1 MIEEIKQA
9 IVHFE
14 QKIAEQG
21 IITNARD
28 EEHLLKLKNLLNEM
42 QYINKNTGTLGANL
56 DYQGSG
62 KWSLFIMEDN
72 RYRVL
77 TQGDDI
83 KALDINLMAGMVE
96 VGKKLPGY
104 NREVASI
111 TKCDGNEYEVK
122 CFGW

>member
-1 MIEEIKQA
+1 
-9 IVHFE
+9 
-14 QKIAEQG
+14 
-21 IITNARD
+21 
-28 EEHLLKLKNLLNEM
+28 M
-42 QYINKNTGTLGANL
+42 QYINKHTGTVGANL

-62 KWSLFIMEDN
+62 KWSLHVSNDN
-72 RYRVL
+72 RFRVL
-77 TQGDDI
+77 TGNDDDI
-83 KALDINLMAGMVE
+83 KAIDINLMAGMIE

>member
-1 MIEEIKQA
+1 
-9 IVHFE
+9 
-14 QKIAEQG
+14 
-21 IITNARD
+21 
-28 EEHLLKLKNLLNEM
+28 M
-42 QYINKNTGTLGANL
+42 QYINKHTGTVGANL

-62 KWSLFIMEDN
+62 KWSLHVSDDN
-72 RYRVL
+72 RFRVL

-104 NREVASI
+104 NREVRAI
-111 TKCDGNEYEVK
+111 TPNEVDIDGQWNGFMVE

>member
-1 MIEEIKQA
+1 
-9 IVHFE
+9 
-14 QKIAEQG
+14 
-21 IITNARD
+21 
-28 EEHLLKLKNLLNEM
+28 M
-42 QYINKNTGTLGANL
+42 QYINKNTGTVGANL

-62 KWSLFIMEDN
+62 KWSLFVMEDN

-77 TQGDDI
+77 TYGVGHPEAFDGI
-83 KALDINLMAGMVE
+83 KALDINLLAGMVE

>member
-1 MIEEIKQA
+1 
-9 IVHFE
+9 
-14 QKIAEQG
+14 
-21 IITNARD
+21 
-28 EEHLLKLKNLLNEM
+28 M
-42 QYINKNTGTLGANL
+42 QYINKHTGTVGANL

-62 KWSLFIMEDN
+62 KWSLHVSDDN
-72 RYRVL
+72 RFRVL
-77 TQGDDI
+77 TGNDDDI
-83 KALDINLMAGMVE
+83 KAIDINLMAGMIE

>member
-1 MIEEIKQA
+1 
-9 IVHFE
+9 
-14 QKIAEQG
+14 
-21 IITNARD
+21 
-28 EEHLLKLKNLLNEM
+28 M

-83 KALDINLMAGMVE
+83 KALDINLMAGMIE

-104 NREVASI
+104 NREVRAI
-111 TKCDGNEYEVK
+111 TPNEVDIDGQWNGFMVE

>member
-1 MIEEIKQA
+1 
-9 IVHFE
+9 
-14 QKIAEQG
+14 
-21 IITNARD
+21 
-28 EEHLLKLKNLLNEM
+28 M
-42 QYINKNTGTLGANL
+42 QYINKHTGTVGANL

-62 KWSLFIMEDN
+62 KWSLHVSDDN
-72 RYRVL
+72 RFRVL
-77 TQGDDI
+77 TGNDDNI
-83 KALDINLMAGMVE
+83 KAIDINLMAGMIK

>member
-1 MIEEIKQA
+1 
-9 IVHFE
+9 
-14 QKIAEQG
+14 
-21 IITNARD
+21 
-28 EEHLLKLKNLLNEM
+28 M

-77 TQGDDI
+77 TGNDDDI
-83 KALDINLMAGMVE
+83 KAIDINLMAGMIE

-104 NREVASI
+104 NREVRAI
-111 TKCDGNEYEVK
+111 TPNEVDIDGQWNGFMVE